1 MKVKVMGSNLGYLL
15 KSSLLYKR
23 FINSK
28 LPSRPQ
34 GPNSPKSAPNHSKSQ
49 FLFHEN
55 SSPRDFI
62 NNDFELFQEAEIAE
76 KNFGK
81 THDDMIRTMNCSM
94 KLVAFFATI
103 CRILGQKT
111 MLKLEQVSRYS
122 NNFRFRSYC
131 QNSSNCCGH
140 NYDQSISRIFRSNF
154 DENNR
159 FKVITYV
166 PKDIQFKKINLR
178 GTMRTLRF
186 LSLLSAR

>member
-1 MKVKVMGSNLGYLL
+1 
-15 KSSLLYKR
+15 
-23 FINSK
+23 
-28 LPSRPQ
+28 
-34 GPNSPKSAPNHSKSQ
+34 
-49 FLFHEN
+49 
-55 SSPRDFI
+55 
-62 NNDFELFQEAEIAE
+62 
-76 KNFGK
+76 
-81 THDDMIRTMNCSM
+81 
-94 KLVAFFATI
+94 
-103 CRILGQKT
+103 

-186 LSLLSAR
+186 LSLLSARWPAAQSPIVNLGVWWDISWKFEKKIVKFHGVKSSIFETLFFLNLLLEVVSFQLVH